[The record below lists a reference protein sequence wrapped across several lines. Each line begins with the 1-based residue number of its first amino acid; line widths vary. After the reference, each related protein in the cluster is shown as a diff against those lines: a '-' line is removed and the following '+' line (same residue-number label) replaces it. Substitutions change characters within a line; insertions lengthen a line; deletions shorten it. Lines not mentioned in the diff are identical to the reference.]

1 MSVNELGLLDLIKL
15 HMTSE
20 WYIFIRLLPVYAI
33 IHAIILVFALAVL
46 GMKKKRKQ

>member
-15 HMTSE
+15 HITSE
-20 WYIFIRLLPVYAI
+20 WYIFIRLLPVY
-33 IHAIILVFALAVL
+33 AIILVFALAVL

>member
-1 MSVNELGLLDLIKL
+1 VPLSVNELGLLDLIKL
-15 HMTSE
+15 HIASE

-33 IHAIILVFALAVL
+33 ILVFALVVL

>member
-1 MSVNELGLLDLIKL
+1 LSVNELGLLDLIKL
-15 HMTSE
+15 HITSE

-33 IHAIILVFALAVL
+33 IFVFALAVL